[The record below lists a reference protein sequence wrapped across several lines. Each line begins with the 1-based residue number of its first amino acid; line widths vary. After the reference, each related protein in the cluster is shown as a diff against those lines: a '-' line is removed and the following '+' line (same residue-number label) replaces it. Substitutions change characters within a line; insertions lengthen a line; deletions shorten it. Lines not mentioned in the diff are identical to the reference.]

1 MTAYYNDN
9 DPFVCAWL
17 RKLIAAGHLPAGD
30 VDERSIL
37 DVSPDDLRGYAQCH
51 FFAGI
56 GGWPLAL
63 RLAGVPDDTPLWT
76 GSAPCQP
83 FSIAGRQLG
92 RDDPR
97 HLAPT
102 WLNLIRESRPPR
114 IFGEQVSA
122 AIRAY
127 KPSGEADDG
136 ADEGSPRGWLDDLFD
151 ALEGFGYACGA
162 TVLPACSVGAP
173 HIRERLFLGASRLA
187 DLHRDGCDQAG
198 PGIAEAGRDGVV
210 RNGAAGGVADDGR
223 GSFRP
228 IRSELAEAPRGVQSQ
243 TWAERLWADG
253 SNGGTTSRLADSS
266 STGLEGYAGDD
277 GSAPRWPLTAGSV
290 AEGSV
295 SVGTSAGRSFDGG
308 WRSVDWLLCRDGKWR
323 PVEPGTFPL
332 ADGVFNRMG
341 KLRGYGNAIVP
352 QVGARFIQAFLAA
365 ELG

>member
-173 HIRERLFLGASRLA
+173 HIRERLFFGASRLA

-198 PGIAEAGRDGVV
+198 PGIAEAGRDGAVGD
-210 RNGAAGGVADDGR
+210 GAAGGVADDTGPGR
-223 GSFRP
+223 RP
-228 IRSELAEAPRGVQSQ
+228 NPSNGNS
-243 TWAERLWADG
+243 ADG
-253 SNGGTTSRLADSS
+253 YEAIRARQEEPGRRGATSRLADSS
-266 STGLEGYAGDD
+266 STGLEGYAGNG

-295 SVGTSAGRSFDGG
+295 SVGTPAGRSFDGG

>member
-173 HIRERLFLGASRLA
+173 HIRERLFFGASRLA

-198 PGIAEAGRDGVV
+198 PGIAKTGRDGAVGD
-210 RNGAAGGVADDGR
+210 GAAGGVADDGR

-253 SNGGTTSRLADSS
+253 SNGGTTSRLADDTGPGRRPNPSNGNSADGYEAIRARQEEPGRRGATSRLADSS

-277 GSAPRWPLTAGSV
+277 G
-290 AEGSV
+290 
-295 SVGTSAGRSFDGG
+295 
-308 WRSVDWLLCRDGKWR
+308 
-323 PVEPGTFPL
+323 
-332 ADGVFNRMG
+332 
-341 KLRGYGNAIVP
+341 
-352 QVGARFIQAFLAA
+352 
-365 ELG
+365 